1 MFKIGDFSKLGQ
13 VTVKKQQAITTGVY
27 GFVRHPLY
35 LDTLLMNLG
44 ASLLM
49 GSI

>member
-13 VTVKKQQAITTGVY
+13 VTVKKQQVITTGVY

-35 LDTLLMNLG
+35 LGTLLMILG